1 MIIKHYTS
9 IHTIIHGANDRA
21 KLEQYTKQLKRF
33 ENLSKRYYEH
43 IDAKC
48 THNHRSYG
56 ERETITGCLL
66 YKSYMLGLFCLK
78 KPCEGYSE

>member
-1 MIIKHYTS
+1 MIIKHHTS

-48 THNHRSYG
+48 TRNHRSYG
-56 ERETITGCLL
+56 E
-66 YKSYMLGLFCLK
+66 
-78 KPCEGYSE
+78 